1 MTVLRR
7 KIPMELALTA
17 GVEGEAF
24 EPAARDETVIVKQDT
39 ESPAE
44 IEANFHL
51 TNPNRRIRT
60 RMYGGVTGKVRENLP
75 MSI

>member
-24 EPAARDETVIVKQDT
+24 EPAARDETVPTKQNT
-39 ESPAE
+39 ESPAK
-44 IEANFHL
+44 IEC
-51 TNPNRRIRT
+51 
-60 RMYGGVTGKVRENLP
+60 
-75 MSI
+75 

>member
-24 EPAARDETVIVKQDT
+24 ESAARDETVLTRQDT
-39 ESPAE
+39 KSPA
-44 IEANFHL
+44 
-51 TNPNRRIRT
+51 
-60 RMYGGVTGKVRENLP
+60 KVEC
-75 MSI
+75 